1 MKSNVRIGLITIHH
15 TTNFGSALQTYALYT
30 ALKEIASGV
39 EIIDYRCRAV
49 EDRELLRWTVKDPRS
64 IYRFLRYGG
73 SFREKSRVF
82 SEFLNSYA
90 AVSRVYGRG
99 SIGQANRDYDIF
111 LAGSDIIWGLN
122 VTGNDLTY
130 FLDFVEP
137 GKKKIAFASS
147 AGIRWPQSWDC
158 HIGALLGSFQH
169 IGVRETALVQWVRE
183 ASGREADVVCD
194 PTMLWA
200 PLHWSRMA
208 GDGRVI
214 SERYAVIY
222 FCDPQEKILSDAA
235 RYARERGISVYYI
248 NYGRPIPGIHSIK
261 PLHIR

>member
-99 SIGQANRDYDIF
+99 SIFFWPVAI
-111 LAGSDIIWGLN
+111 
-122 VTGNDLTY
+122 
-130 FLDFVEP
+130 
-137 GKKKIAFASS
+137 SS
-147 AGIRWPQSWDC
+147 G
-158 HIGALLGSFQH
+158 G
-169 IGVRETALVQWVRE
+169 
-183 ASGREADVVCD
+183 
-194 PTMLWA
+194 
-200 PLHWSRMA
+200 
-208 GDGRVI
+208 
-214 SERYAVIY
+214 
-222 FCDPQEKILSDAA
+222 
-235 RYARERGISVYYI
+235 
-248 NYGRPIPGIHSIK
+248 
-261 PLHIR
+261 